1 MILPFP
7 SLQVTEAL
15 IFLHSL
21 HYLHAGLS
29 SHAVMMV
36 SSSVTKLG
44 LLDWMVSQGENK
56 TESLETPDHLAGWR
70 CPHCPQPGVHCDVFS
85 LCTVLLELCSGLIVQ
100 ITGIIGFS
108 RARISNKVWFL
119 VG

>member
-1 MILPFP
+1 MYKELVLMIPQ
-7 SLQVTEAL
+7 LQVTEAL

-44 LLDWMVSQGENK
+44 LLDWMVSQEENK
-56 TESLETPDHLAGWR
+56 TESVETPEHLAGWR
-70 CPHCPQPGVHCDVFS
+70 CPHCQQAGVHCDVFS
-85 LCTVLLELCSGLIVQ
+85 LCTVLLELCSGLTVQ
-100 ITGIIGFS
+100 ITGIIGF
-108 RARISNKVWFL
+108 N
-119 VG
+119 